1 MLENV
6 QCAQNVYKTT
16 PQVYLFVLIIYIN
29 NTVKGVNILLP
40 LTALSL
46 EFDYS
51 FLSFNLRA
59 TIAVYADKQEAQ
71 QRQTV

>member
-6 QCAQNVYKTT
+6 QCTQNVYKTI

-29 NTVKGVNILLP
+29 DTVKGFNILLP

-46 EFDYS
+46 EFDYY

-59 TIAVYADKQEAQ
+59 TIAVYADK
-71 QRQTV
+71 